1 MYRTHTCGEL
11 RAAHIGGRAVLS
23 GWVHRRRE
31 HGGLVFV
38 DLRDR
43 YGITQVVFDRGISEQ
58 AFAAGVRL
66 GSEDVVRVEGQV
78 AARIEGQA
86 NPDMATGEIELRADD
101 VRVLN
106 AAETT
111 PFEVA
116 RDDLNIDEVRRL
128 RYRYLD
134 LRRARMRRNLELR
147 HDVLR
152 RIRGFLE
159 ARGFLE
165 VETPILARSTPEGAR
180 DFLVPSR
187 LAPGAFY
194 ALPQS
199 PQQMKQI
206 LMVAGVDRYYQM
218 ARCFRDEDLRADR
231 QLEFT
236 QLDIEMSF
244 VEQEDVIALTEALL
258 LDLVGAV
265 TPERPVRE
273 TPFPRMTYA
282 DAMARYG
289 TDKPDLRFGL
299 EIVDLGDVLA
309 DTEFRVFS
317 GTLAAGGRVRAIAVP
332 AVFSRREMGELEEV
346 ATRFGAKGLAWL
358 AFEEGGVRGPIAKF
372 LSEEDVAGIRART
385 GVEEGGS
392 VMIVAADERVA
403 SESLG
408 RLRMELGAR
417 LELVDESE
425 LAFLWVIDP
434 PVVDWNEDEER
445 WDAVHH
451 PFTSPRPED
460 LPLMDSDP
468 GAVRAQA
475 YDIVLN
481 GYELGGGSIRIHDA
495 DLQRRLFALLG
506 IDEAQARAEFGHMLE
521 AFRYGAPPHGG
532 IAWGLDRVVM
542 LLAGEDT
549 IREVI
554 PFPKTLTGADPMT
567 DAPAAVPEGSLEA
580 LGIELRSPAQSQ

>member
-11 RAAHIGGRAVLS
+11 RAAQIGERATLA

-43 YGITQVVFDRGISEQ
+43 YGITQVVFDRGISEPV
-58 AFAAGVRL
+58 FEAGGQL
-66 GSEDVVRVEGQV
+66 GAEDVVRVEGEV

-86 NPDMATGEIELRADD
+86 NADMDTGEIELRADGLT
-101 VRVLN
+101 VLN
-106 AAETT
+106 AADTP

-116 RDDLNIDEVRRL
+116 RDDLNIDEARRL

-134 LRRARMRRNLELR
+134 LRRERMRRNLVLR
-147 HDVLR
+147 HEVTRQL
-152 RIRGFLE
+152 RGFLE
-159 ARGFLE
+159 GEGFVE

-187 LAPGAFY
+187 LAPGSFY

-244 VEQEDVIALTEALL
+244 VEQEDVMALTEALL
-258 LDLVGAV
+258 LEIAAGA
-265 TPERPVRE
+265 TPDRPIRE

-299 EIVDLGDVLA
+299 EIVDLGEVLA

-317 GTLAAGGRVRAIAVP
+317 GTIASGGRVRAIAAP
-332 AVFSRREMGELEEV
+332 ATFSRREMGELEEI
-346 ATRFGAKGLAWL
+346 AKQFGAKGLAWL
-358 AFEEGGVRGPIAKF
+358 AFEAEGVRGPIAKF
-372 LSEEDVAGIRART
+372 LSEADVAGIRERT
-385 GVEEGGS
+385 GVAEGGT

-408 RLRMELGAR
+408 RLRLELAER
-417 LELVDESE
+417 LELVDEGE
-425 LAFLWVIDP
+425 LAFVWIVDP
-434 PVVDWNEDEER
+434 PVLEWNEDEER

-451 PFTSPRPED
+451 PFTAPLVED
-460 LPLMDSDP
+460 VPLMDTDP

-481 GYELGGGSIRIHDA
+481 GYEVGGGSIRIHDA
-495 DLQRRLFALLG
+495 DLQQKLFALLG
-506 IDEAQARAEFGHMLE
+506 IDEDQARAEFGHMLE

-532 IAWGLDRVVM
+532 IAWGFDRLVM
-542 LLAGEDT
+542 ILAGEDT

-554 PFPKTLTGADPMT
+554 AFPKTLTGADPMT
-567 DAPAAVPEGSLEA
+567 DAPAGVPEANLEP
-580 LGIELRSPAQSQ
+580 LGISLRPGDEG